1 MMFTEQYRPKTLD
14 DVIGQEVI
22 IDRLKAFVNE
32 KERMPHFLFAGPP
45 GCGKTSTAIAL
56 ARDIFGK
63 YYVENYK
70 ELNASDERGIK
81 MVREDVKKYAT
92 IAPSPGMPFR
102 MIVLDEAD
110 NMTADA
116 QQALRRTME
125 RYKKIRFILIANYSS
140 KIISPIQS
148 RTAVFRFR
156 PIAHDLII
164 EKVNEVAEQESLEV
178 TQEAVKSLIEV
189 SNGDMRRLLNI
200 LQAASVISK
209 VIDETIIHE
218 IAGKADPKEISSLI
232 SIILTQK
239 MKGFQQARNKL
250 RALLFTVGIAGKDL
264 ISQINSEVLRNP
276 DISESQKVEMIR
288 VIGEIDFRLTEGANE
303 DIQLTYLL
311 AQFIHIISEL

>member
-1 MMFTEQYRPKTLD
+1 MFTEQYRPKTLD